1 MTWRFGLVALVLL
14 SVLGLTACGSSK
26 KSGPP
31 TPTIVDFRNEKKVA
45 VDAKNNQF
53 SPPEIEI
60 VPGTTVTWTNRDAV
74 SHNIQKFVD
83 TADFGAPFGVQA
95 GAFGPGATYS
105 FTFKKLGVFRYT
117 CTIHTLMDG
126 TVHVV
131 AARPAAAT
139 TSSSG

>member
-1 MTWRFGLVALVLL
+1 MTRRFGIVALVVL
-14 SVLGLTACGSSK
+14 SVLAPTACSSSK
-26 KSGPP
+26 KSGPS
-31 TPTIVDFRNEKKVA
+31 TPTIVDLRNEKTVA
-45 VDAKNNQF
+45 VDARNNQF

-60 VPGTTVTWTNRDAV
+60 LAGTTVTWTNRDTV

-83 TADFGAPFGVQA
+83 GADFGAAFGVQA

-105 FTFKKLGVFRYT
+105 FTFKKLGDFRYT

-131 AARPAAAT
+131 APRAAAVT
-139 TSSSG
+139 TTTG